1 MMGYPARLEIV
12 LRKEGVVSSLA
23 VAFRLAR
30 DVEDQIDSVEPFKF
44 KLSLRRG
51 EKLLFLV
58 GAIVSDS
65 HPVSFGPGL
74 SGSICSPKRE
84 SRR

>member
-30 DVEDQIDSVEPFKF
+30 DVEDQIHEW
-44 KLSLRRG
+44 
-51 EKLLFLV
+51 
-58 GAIVSDS
+58 
-65 HPVSFGPGL
+65 
-74 SGSICSPKRE
+74 
-84 SRR
+84 